1 MIGFEPGYSDIGG
14 DHCPAATIPIELTFN
29 KPIMD
34 PKAPSILIKLY
45 FSFGKCGGANKKGFH
60 NNKIFSN

>member
-45 FSFGKCGGANKKGFH
+45 FSFGK
-60 NNKIFSN
+60 

>member
-45 FSFGKCGGANKKGFH
+45 FSFGKWGGGEQER
-60 NNKIFSN
+60 IPQ